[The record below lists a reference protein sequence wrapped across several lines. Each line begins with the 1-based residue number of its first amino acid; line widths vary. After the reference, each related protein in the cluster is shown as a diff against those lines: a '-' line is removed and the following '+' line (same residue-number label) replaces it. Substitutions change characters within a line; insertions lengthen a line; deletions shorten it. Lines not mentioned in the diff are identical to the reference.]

1 MNRITMLVL
10 LVGLAVVAT
19 PLMVLAQCIE
29 VTPENWDYGDV
40 KVGTGES
47 QIITIHSCASTD
59 LTVYYVGL
67 MEGAFEA
74 FTVGT
79 VPDVPFALPDGETL
93 EVEVTFTPPALGVHE
108 ASFCV
113 IHDAPGGETC
123 VDLVGVGVRG
133 WRRFEAK
140 AAP

>member
-1 MNRITMLVL
+1 MNKITMLAVL
-10 LVGLAVVAT
+10 IGLAVLAA
-19 PLMVLAQCIE
+19 PLLACAQCIE
-29 VTPENWDYGDV
+29 VTPESWDYGDV

-47 QIITIHSCASTD
+47 RIITIHSCESTD

-74 FTVGT
+74 FAVGS
-79 VPDVPFALPDGETL
+79 VPDVPFSLLEGETL
-93 EVEVTFTPPALGVHE
+93 EVGVTFTPPGLGVYE

-113 IHDAPGGETC
+113 IHDAPGGETS
-123 VDLVGVGVRG
+123 VDLSGVGVRG

-140 AAP
+140 IAP

>member
-1 MNRITMLVL
+1 MNKITILAL
-10 LVGLAVVAT
+10 LIGLAVLAA
-19 PLMVLAQCIE
+19 PLSASAQCIE
-29 VTPENWDYGDV
+29 VTPDSCDYGDV

-47 QIITIHSCASTD
+47 QTFTIHSCASSA
-59 LTVYYVGL
+59 LTVYYIGIV
-67 MEGAFEA
+67 EGDFEA
-74 FTVGT
+74 FTVGP
-79 VPDVPFALPDGETL
+79 VPDVPFPLDGGETL
-93 EVEVTFTPPALGVHE
+93 EVEVTFTPPDLGIHE

-113 IHDAPGGETC
+113 LHDATGGETC